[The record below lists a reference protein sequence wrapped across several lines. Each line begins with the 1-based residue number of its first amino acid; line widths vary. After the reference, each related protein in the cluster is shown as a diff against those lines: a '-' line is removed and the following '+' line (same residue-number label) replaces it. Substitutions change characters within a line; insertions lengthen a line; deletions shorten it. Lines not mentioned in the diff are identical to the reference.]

1 MNELDQALS
10 RIHLCSFEYGV
21 GETSHAAM
29 VVGALDAL
37 GHKSLIEAFLD
48 VYLPRLGLLGDGEVI
63 PSEARSTALGSVP
76 GEDWLRTL
84 EVESESAGWQDLLRQ
99 QLPVLLEGAFGVGLY
114 GSQRAS
120 WAVRNLEVEDSAER
134 RTELLFALSYWASR
148 YVPVP
153 VRAGLDPERGWTP
166 RRILAEFAGS
176 RPSADGF
183 ETRSDALASLSG
195 STPYQDSLKRADLD
209 DQDPSDFLS
218 ELCAEAAGLYLEN
231 PEHRLVYAHGLIG
244 ASGFRYLIPYLG
256 LRETKSA
263 MGVALH
269 SVAAPHS
276 LYGGSGGR
284 VSPAPEAQPLSE
296 SWDEMRYRAAC
307 SLSEPVT
314 ELTEVCWREDQIHP
328 DPRFRLAAADA
339 ILELGFS
346 RGGRG
351 G

>member
-1 MNELDQALS
+1 M
-10 RIHLCSFEYGV
+10 

-29 VVGALDAL
+29 MVGALEAL

-48 VYLPRLGLLGDGEVI
+48 VYLPRLGLLGDGELI
-63 PSEARSTALGSVP
+63 PSEARSTALGSAR

-84 EVESESAGWQDLLRQ
+84 EVESGSAGWRDLLHE
-99 QLPVLLEGAFGVGLY
+99 QLPVLVEGAFGAGLY
-114 GSQRAS
+114 GSHRAS
-120 WAVRNLEVEDSAER
+120 WAVRNLELEDSAER

-148 YVPVP
+148 HVPVP
-153 VRAGLDPERGWTP
+153 VRAGLEPERGWTP
-166 RRILAEFAGS
+166 NRILAEFDGTPASAG
-176 RPSADGF
+176 GF
-183 ETRSDALASLSG
+183 ENQADAWASLSD
-195 STPYQDSLKRADLD
+195 STLYQDSLKRADLD
-209 DQDPSDFLS
+209 ARDPSDFLS
-218 ELCAEAAGLYLEN
+218 ELCAEAAGLYLAN
-231 PEHRLVYAHGLIG
+231 PEHRLVHAHGLIG
-244 ASGFRYLIPYLG
+244 ASGFRYLIPHLDSQG
-256 LRETKSA
+256 TKSA
-263 MGVALH
+263 LGAALH

-276 LYGGSGGR
+276 LYGGSGRR

-314 ELTEVCWREDQIHP
+314 ELTEVCWREDRIHP

-346 RGGRG
+346 HGGRG